1 MDAQVY
7 CPEKISFM
15 VYGVEWSQDLG
26 DGEVSI
32 ERKETSKE
40 RVTLTGRPLFS
51 CDPASKHAKIKF
63 KLIQTSKLNALLDL
77 ASKNHIG
84 FPIVVSDMNT
94 GNSYGSKEAYVIKPA
109 SLKFGKDDDM
119 EWELSATYLQSAV
132 VVRAV

>member
-15 VYGVEWSQDLG
+15 VYGTEWSQDLG

-32 ERKETSKE
+32 ERKETLKE
-40 RVTLTGRPLFS
+40 RVTLTGKPLFS

-84 FPIVVSDMNT
+84 FPIAITDMNT
-94 GNSYGSKEAYVIKPA
+94 RNSYGSKEAYVTKPA
-109 SLKFGKDDDM
+109 SPKFGKDEDM

-132 VVRAV
+132 IAGAV